1 MKFKDWDIVF
11 VRNEKGISIFNKIF
25 YFLIRFFLKSK
36 YNHCLLIRDFN
47 GKLFVCEAIASGFVV
62 SKTVDKFIEEQQTL
76 QRKLLVKRFKVTLGV
91 KERFNKLLG
100 ANYNARYLK
109 YLLGI
114 NHNKLSVN
122 CFQSIG
128 FIMNEKEWWKTK
140 PNHLL
145 SILD

>member
-1 MKFKDWDIVF
+1 MKFRDWDIVF

-36 YNHCLLIRDFN
+36 YNHCLIIRDFN

-76 QRKLLVKRFKVTLGV
+76 QRTLLVKRFKVTLGA

-109 YLLGI
+109 YLLNK
-114 NHNKLSVN
+114 NHNKFSFN

-128 FIMNEKEWWKTK
+128 YIINEKKWWETK
-140 PNHLL
+140 PNYLL
-145 SILD
+145 KILH

>member
-25 YFLIRFFLKSK
+25 YFLIRFFLKSE

-62 SKTVDKFIEEQQTL
+62 SKTVDKFIEEQQIL

-109 YLLGI
+109 YLLDI

-128 FIMNEKEWWKTK
+128 FILNEKKWWETK

>member
-1 MKFKDWDIVF
+1 MQFKDWDIVF

-47 GKLFVCEAIASGFVV
+47 GKLFVCEAVASGFIV
-62 SKTVDKFIEEQQTL
+62 SKTVDRFIEEQQTL
-76 QRKLLVKRFKVTLGV
+76 QRKLLIKRFKVTLGV

-109 YLLGI
+109 YLLAI

-128 FIMNEKEWWKTK
+128 FIMNEKEWWKVK
-140 PNHLL
+140 PNYLL

>member
-1 MKFKDWDIVF
+1 MQFKDWDMVF

-25 YFLIRFFLKSK
+25 YFLIRFFLKSE

-62 SKTVDKFIEEQQTL
+62 SKTVERFNQEQQIL
-76 QRKLLVKRFKVTLGV
+76 QRKLLVKRFKVTLGT

-109 YLLGI
+109 YLLNI

>member
-1 MKFKDWDIVF
+1 MEFRDWDIVF

-36 YNHCLLIRDFN
+36 YNHCFIIRDFN

-76 QRKLLVKRFKVTLGV
+76 QRILLVKRFKVTLGA

-109 YLLGI
+109 YLLDI
-114 NHNKLSVN
+114 KHNKLSVN

-128 FIMNEKEWWKTK
+128 FILNEKKWWETK
-140 PNHLL
+140 PNYLL
-145 SILD
+145 KILH

>member
-11 VRNEKGISIFNKIF
+11 IRNEKGISIFNKIF

-36 YNHCLLIRDFN
+36 YNHCLIIRDFN

-62 SKTVDKFIEEQQTL
+62 SKTVDKFIEEQQTF
-76 QRKLLVKRFKVTLGV
+76 QRTLLVKRFKVTLGA

-109 YLLGI
+109 YLLDI

-128 FIMNEKEWWKTK
+128 YILNEKKWWKSK
-140 PNHLL
+140 PNYLL

>member
-1 MKFKDWDIVF
+1 MQFKDWDIVF

-47 GKLFVCEAIASGFVV
+47 GKLFVCEAIASGFIV

-76 QRKLLVKRFKVTLGV
+76 QRKLLVKRFKVTIGV

-109 YLLGI
+109 YLLDI

>member
-25 YFLIRFFLKSK
+25 YLLIRFFLKSK
-36 YNHCLLIRDFN
+36 YNHCLIVRDFN
-47 GKLFVCEAIASGFVV
+47 GTLFICEAIASGFVV
-62 SKTVDKFIEEQQTL
+62 SKTLDNFIKEQERFK
-76 QRKLLVKRFKVTLGV
+76 RKLLVKRFKTTLGA

-109 YLLGI
+109 YLLDI

-122 CFQSIG
+122 CFQAIG
-128 FIMNEKEWWKTK
+128 FILNEKEWWKTK
-140 PNHLL
+140 PNYLL
-145 SILD
+145 KILH

>member
-1 MKFKDWDIVF
+1 MQFKDWDIVF
-11 VRNEKGISIFNKIF
+11 VRNEKGITIFNKIF

-36 YNHCLLIRDFN
+36 YNHCLIIRDFN

-62 SKTVDKFIEEQQTL
+62 SKTVDKFIEEQQTF
-76 QRKLLVKRFKVTLGV
+76 QRTLLVKRFKVTLGA

-109 YLLGI
+109 YLLDI

-128 FIMNEKEWWKTK
+128 YILYEKKWWKSK
-140 PNHLL
+140 PNYLL

>member
-1 MKFKDWDIVF
+1 MQFKDWDIVF

-47 GKLFVCEAIASGFVV
+47 GKLFVCEAVASGFIV
-62 SKTVDKFIEEQQTL
+62 SKTVERFNEEQQIL
-76 QRKLLVKRFKVTLGV
+76 QRKLLIKRFKVTLGV

-109 YLLGI
+109 YLLDI

-128 FIMNEKEWWKTK
+128 FILNEKKWWETK
-140 PNHLL
+140 PNYLL
-145 SILD
+145 KILH

>member
-25 YFLIRFFLKSK
+25 YFLIRFFLKSE

-62 SKTVDKFIEEQQTL
+62 SKTVDKFIEEQQIL

-109 YLLGI
+109 YLLDI
-114 NHNKLSVN
+114 KHNKLSVN

>member
-36 YNHCLLIRDFN
+36 YNHCLIIRDFN

-76 QRKLLVKRFKVTLGV
+76 QRTLLVKRFKVTLGV

-109 YLLGI
+109 YLLNK
-114 NHNKLSVN
+114 NHNKFSFN

-128 FIMNEKEWWKTK
+128 YLINEKEWWKTK

-145 SILD
+145 SIL

>member
-1 MKFKDWDIVF
+1 MMFIDKQNLTKQIINKFQY
-11 VRNEKGISIFNKIF
+11 NKP
-25 YFLIRFFLKSK
+25 YNFLKSE

-62 SKTVDKFIEEQQTL
+62 SKTVDKFIEEQQIL

-109 YLLGI
+109 YLLDI
-114 NHNKLSVN
+114 KHNKLSVN